1 MKSQRFLPILKNSIV
16 LSFLLMGCYS
26 DNEIDIQGHRGCR
39 GLFPENS
46 LPAFEKALDL
56 GVHTLELD
64 IVISKDLKVVVS
76 HEPYMN
82 HIICRQPNG
91 ENISD
96 SIQKPFNLFEL
107 NYEEIKAFDCG
118 SKFHPSYPEQQNLKT
133 HKPLLAEVFELAK
146 AKNPKVKF
154 NIEIKSKPEYY
165 GIYTPEPKTYVALVL
180 DEIESNGLLSQ
191 VNLQSFDLT
200 ILEEINNQME
210 SMPVALLVDEGEVI
224 AEKLEQLSFK
234 PEIISPYYKLL
245 TEENVEDYKSKG
257 FQIIPWTINEISDMK
272 LMIALKVDGLITDYP
287 DRLIDLLQN

>member
-1 MKSQRFLPILKNSIV
+1 
-16 LSFLLMGCYS
+16 MGCYS
-26 DNEIDIQGHRGCR
+26 DNEFDIQGHRGCR

-64 IVISKDLKVVVS
+64 VVISKDFKVVVS

-82 HIICRQPNG
+82 HIICTQPDG
-91 ENISD
+91 EDISV
-96 SIQKPFNLFEL
+96 SIQKPFNLFKL

-118 SKFHPSYPEQQNLKT
+118 SKFHPSYSGQQKLRT

-146 AKNPKVKF
+146 AKNPEVKF

-165 GIYTPEPKTYVALVL
+165 SIYTPEPKAYVELVL
-180 DEIESNGLLSQ
+180 DEIESSDLLSQ

-210 SMPVALLVDEGEVI
+210 PMPVALLVDEDEVI
-224 AEKLEQLSFK
+224 AKKLEQLSFK

-245 TEENVEDYKSKG
+245 TEENVKDYKSNG
-257 FQIIPWTINEISDMK
+257 FQIIPWTVNEISDMK
-272 LMIALKVDGLITDYP
+272 WMIALKVDGLITDYP
-287 DRLIDLLQN
+287 DRLVDLLQN